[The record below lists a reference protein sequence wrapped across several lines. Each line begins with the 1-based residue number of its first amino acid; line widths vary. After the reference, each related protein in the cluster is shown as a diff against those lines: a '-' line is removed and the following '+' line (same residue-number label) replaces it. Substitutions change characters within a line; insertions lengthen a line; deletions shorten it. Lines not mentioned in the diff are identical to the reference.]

1 MMLIKNGRVINP
13 GTKQDEVTDVL
24 INGGIICKIE
34 KNMVLNEAVP
44 VIDAKGLVVAP
55 GLIDVHVHFRDPGM
69 THKEDIQSGS
79 EAAARGGFTTV
90 VCMAN
95 TSPVVDNEDT
105 LSYIINEGKKAKINV
120 LQTAAITKGLK
131 GEETADMEK
140 LAASG
145 AVGFT
150 DDGIPIM
157 NGRLI
162 MEVMEKAKKL
172 NMPLS
177 FHEEDPSLVVNPGIN
192 HGAVSERLGMTGAY
206 REAEEVMIA
215 RDCALA
221 VKTGA
226 KINIQHVSSGNSVDI
241 IRDFKKR
248 CGNIAAEV
256 TPHHFSLTEED
267 VLKYGTNAKMNPP
280 LRTEED
286 RMKLIEGLKDDTIEI
301 IATDHAPHSREE
313 KDREFAAA
321 PSGITGLE
329 TSLSLGI
336 TYLVRDNH
344 LSLMKLLE
352 KMTINPA
359 GLYNLDAGSLE
370 AGKTADIV
378 IFDPDEKYVVDKFVS
393 KSANTPFAGHEL
405 YGRVKYTIC
414 GGEIVY
420 EDTIITNP
428 EY

>member
-1 MMLIKNGRVINP
+1 MLIIKNGRVINP
-13 GTKQDEVTDVL
+13 GTKQDEVTDIL
-24 INGGIICKIE
+24 IRDGIICKIE
-34 KNMVLNEAVP
+34 KNMESGGAE
-44 VIDAKGLVVAP
+44 VIDARGLVAAP
-55 GLIDVHVHFRDPGM
+55 GLIDVHVHFRDPGL
-69 THKEDIQSGS
+69 TYKEDIHSGS

-95 TSPVVDNEDT
+95 TKPVVDNADT

-120 LQTAAITKGLK
+120 LQTATITRGLK
-131 GEETADMEK
+131 GEELVDMEE
-140 LAASG
+140 LSAAG

-157 NGRLI
+157 NGRLT
-162 MEVMEKAKKL
+162 MEAMEKAEKL

-192 HGAVSERLGMTGAY
+192 HGAVSEKLGMTGAY
-206 REAEEVMIA
+206 SEAEEVMIA
-215 RDCALA
+215 RDCILA
-221 VKTGA
+221 AGTGA
-226 KINIQHVSSGNSVDI
+226 KINIQHTSSGNSVDI
-241 IRDFKKR
+241 IRHFKKN
-248 CGNIAAEV
+248 CGNIVAEV
-256 TPHHFSLTEED
+256 TPHHFSLTEEA

-280 LRTEED
+280 LRTEQD

-301 IATDHAPHSREE
+301 IATDHAPHSTEE
-313 KDREFAAA
+313 KDREFSAA
-321 PSGITGLE
+321 PSGIIGLE

-344 LSLMKLLE
+344 LDLMKLLE

-359 GLYNLDAGSLE
+359 RLYNLKSGSIE
-370 AGKTADIV
+370 EGRPADIV
-378 IFDPDEKYVVDKFVS
+378 IFDPNEKHVVDKFAS
-393 KSANTPFAGHEL
+393 KSVNSPFLGHEL

-420 EDTIITNP
+420 EDTIITN
-428 EY
+428 